1 MTAQTGR
8 WQARPVEA
16 TLVRLVAFAIPFVAG
31 LAASTAFVEMVGR
44 PASLS
49 VWVWRALVIGVATGM
64 ALAVDPIARRLLPL
78 AALLRMSLLF
88 PGRAPSRLALGL
100 GSRQNTDLQEL
111 LATDLSAHTPDEAA
125 EHVLRLVAALS
136 HHDRIT
142 RGHSER
148 VWGYAHLIAAEL
160 DLCPDDADRLH
171 WAALL
176 HDVGK
181 LGVAPEILNKRG
193 RLTAAEWSK
202 IKTHPEF
209 GARLVAPLA
218 SWLGPWAEAVSQHHE
233 RFDGTGYPNQLAG
246 EDISLGGR
254 IVAVIDTYDVI
265 TSARSY
271 KRPVSSRQA
280 RAELRRC
287 AGTQFDP
294 AIVEAFVNI
303 STGRVR
309 FAAGPL
315 AGVAQLPLISSV
327 TQTGVAVGA
336 ATTAAGALPAATA
349 VAMGT
354 LISVA
359 PMASAS
365 TPPPPASMKTTP
377 IPLASR
383 PSAPLT
389 TLPTHS
395 SAAPIASY
403 DVASLDHYEAVP
415 TSAPIPPSTTTT
427 STTVAAAN
435 RSILARA
442 TDESHLVTTPPAWAP
457 GRQPQR
463 FNTPSPSRTTPVVT
477 PRPHGVAPHGPEHSD
492 HGHGAT
498 TPAHPDGSL
507 GPGPGPGAKGSTPP
521 GPGHDGHGPPPGR
534 GRQGPPPGHGNAAV
548 PPTPTGR
555 S

>member
-1 MTAQTGR
+1 MAAQTGR

-16 TLVRLVAFAIPFVAG
+16 TLVRLVAFAIPFV
-31 LAASTAFVEMVGR
+31 VGR

-49 VWVWRALVIGVATGM
+49 VWVWRALVIGVATGT

-100 GSRQNTDLQEL
+100 VSRQNTDLQGL
-111 LATDLSAHTPDEAA
+111 LATDLSEHTPDEAA

-136 HHDRIT
+136 RHDRIT

-160 DLCPDDADRLH
+160 ELCRDDADRLH

-193 RLTAAEWSK
+193 RLTAAEWTK

-271 KRPVSSRQA
+271 KRPISSRQA
-280 RAELRRC
+280 RAELLRC

-336 ATTAAGALPAATA
+336 ATTAAGAIPAATA
-349 VAMGT
+349 VAIGT

-365 TPPPPASMKTTP
+365 TPLPPASPTKTTP
-377 IPLASR
+377 IPLASH

-389 TLPTHS
+389 TLPIHS
-395 SAAPIASY
+395 SAAPLVSY
-403 DVASLDHYEAVP
+403 DVASFAHYEPVP
-415 TSAPIPPSTTTT
+415 ATRPIPPSTTTT
-427 STTVAAAN
+427 STTVAAPSRA
-435 RSILARA
+435 ILASA
-442 TDESHLVTTPPAWAP
+442 AGGSHSVTIPPSTWAP
-457 GRQPQR
+457 HRLSQR
-463 FNTPSPSRTTPVVT
+463 FKIQSPPPTSPVVT
-477 PRPHGVAPHGPEHSD
+477 PPPPGPHGAASHGDPHGSD
-492 HGHGAT
+492 RSDRGQGAT
-498 TPAHPDGSL
+498 TSDHPDGSI
-507 GPGPGPGAKGSTPP
+507 GPGQGHGAKGSMPP
-521 GPGHDGHGPPPGR
+521 GPGDDAHTDASR
-534 GRQGPPPGHGNAAV
+534 
-548 PPTPTGR
+548 TLT
-555 S
+555 